1 MWSWWKDYLGCRPGN
16 RYDDLGA
23 VIMAVLFSLIVGCL
37 FGLAM
42 SSSARAAGNPFP
54 VPDRDRDGDK
64 AYCKVW
70 SDFAVRQAAHY
81 VRVPAAVRVN
91 GLVIIRQN
99 REEDR
104 LHPEAPDTMVI
115 AGVEHPTA
123 FILTQGAFSNGIEW
137 EADLE
142 LQDWVAQAMRDGW
155 EWMDRKVKVDRASLE
170 YMQLLPVEMAQ
181 RFMFMDCLNK
191 PRTSR

>member
-1 MWSWWKDYLGCRPGN
+1 MWTWWKRYLGCRPGN
-16 RYDDLGA
+16 GYDDLGA
-23 VIMAVLFSLIVGCL
+23 IVMAALAIMLVGCL
-37 FGLAM
+37 LGLSMVAT
-42 SSSARAAGNPFP
+42 AAGNPFP
-54 VPDRDRDGDK
+54 VPDRARDGDK

-81 VRVPAAVRVN
+81 VRTPPEVRAN

-123 FILTQGAFSNGIEW
+123 FILTQGQFANGIEW

-142 LQDWVAQAMRDGW
+142 LQDWVAQSMRDGW
-155 EWMDRKVKVDRASLE
+155 DWMDRKVKMEGASLD
-170 YMQLLPVEMAQ
+170 YMKILPVEMAQ
-181 RFMFMDCLNK
+181 RFMYMECANLPK
-191 PRTSR
+191 SST